1 MLAGEL
7 RAAAAANM
15 AAWHTSCLNALHV
28 ASSSDQAMWST
39 DGAAPFIF
47 LSGITLGG
55 PEHTADHRARALA
68 LARRRP
74 GGMGINDT
82 WSSLDLAA
90 LGFERHEET
99 WFVREPRP
107 VSATPIDGHVERVTS
122 VEGLQEY
129 ETIHHAGYETPEL
142 HDYGPL
148 GVYGPGILDDSAM
161 HLMVSR
167 DTAGTMVS
175 GAMAYVAEGV
185 VGIYSVATPPDYRRR
200 GYGAAVTLAAV
211 QAAPGLPA
219 VLQPSAM
226 GESMYRA
233 LGFKPLAS
241 IVNWIRLP

>member
-55 PEHTADHRARALA
+55 PEHTADYRARALA

-107 VSATPIDGHVERVTS
+107 VSATPIIR
-122 VEGLQEY
+122 
-129 ETIHHAGYETPEL
+129 ETPSSGWVMAKSSVAPMS
-142 HDYGPL
+142 DATRTSPKNPQGGPL
-148 GVYGPGILDDSAM
+148 
-161 HLMVSR
+161 
-167 DTAGTMVS
+167 
-175 GAMAYVAEGV
+175 
-185 VGIYSVATPPDYRRR
+185 
-200 GYGAAVTLAAV
+200 
-211 QAAPGLPA
+211 
-219 VLQPSAM
+219 
-226 GESMYRA
+226 
-233 LGFKPLAS
+233 
-241 IVNWIRLP
+241 